1 MITQKQLRKKK
12 NAEISKIESRMN
24 KLEQQMLS
32 PKLKRFSAKEKR
44 LLKEYERLSAQVSY
58 VQFIKYKA
66 IQNRLKIKGY
76 Q

>member
-12 NAEISKIESRMN
+12 NAEISKIETKMN

-32 PKLKRFSAKEKR
+32 PKLKRFSAKER
-44 LLKEYERLSAQVSY
+44 SLLKQYERLSAQVSY

>member
-12 NAEISKIESRMN
+12 NAELSKLDRKLE

-32 PKLKRFSAKEKR
+32 PKLKRFSAKER
-44 LLKEYERLSAQVSY
+44 SLLKQYERIQQQQSY
-58 VQFIKYKA
+58 IQFIKYKA

>member
-1 MITQKQLRKKK
+1 MTQKQLRKKK
-12 NAEISKIESRMN
+12 NAEISKIETKMN

-32 PKLKRFSAKEKR
+32 PKLKRFSAKER
-44 LLKEYERLSAQVSY
+44 SLLKQYERIQQQQSY
-58 VQFIKYKA
+58 IQFIKYKA